1 MYYLLYYGILVVSLA
16 SKFLN
21 VETFAFVAY
30 IRILS
35 LIIEDFVYEAF
46 FPTIY
51 EALFVGVKDVNQSS

>member
-51 EALFVGVKDVNQSS
+51 GALFVGVKDVNQTS